1 MVICLERGADCL
13 HIVQLMP
20 PRPKTLSSLVSF
32 KSRLVLPF
40 WYRLAQVVLE
50 KRPLNRCSVVVVVS
64 STGIPVRTL
73 ALRTNTLMS
82 ARTCLWIRAS
92 NGPREFFWHC
102 PHAEQDLCICRAS
115 VRPFFRLSVRLSVCI
130 SQQTAAVARPAGNN
144 DRLLHGAQ
152 QRGGRMRAVPRCQ
165 RT

>member
-1 MVICLERGADCL
+1 VVICLERGADCL

-64 STGIPVRTL
+64 STGIPVKNPCTTHKYPDVRTDLPVDPCVERPSRIFL
-73 ALRTNTLMS
+73 ALP
-82 ARTCLWIRAS
+82 A
-92 NGPREFFWHC
+92 
-102 PHAEQDLCICRAS
+102 CRAGSMHLSGVRTSVFSS
-115 VRPFFRLSVRLSVCI
+115 VRPSVRMYFPANCCCG
-130 SQQTAAVARPAGNN
+130 AA
-144 DRLLHGAQ
+144 
-152 QRGGRMRAVPRCQ
+152 GRK
-165 RT
+165 

>member
-64 STGIPVRTL
+64 STGIPVKNPCTTHKYPDVRTDLPVDPCVERPSRIFL
-73 ALRTNTLMS
+73 ALP
-82 ARTCLWIRAS
+82 ACRA
-92 NGPREFFWHC
+92 G
-102 PHAEQDLCICRAS
+102 LCICRAS

-144 DRLLHGAQ
+144 DRLLHG
-152 QRGGRMRAVPRCQ
+152 RMRAVPRCQ